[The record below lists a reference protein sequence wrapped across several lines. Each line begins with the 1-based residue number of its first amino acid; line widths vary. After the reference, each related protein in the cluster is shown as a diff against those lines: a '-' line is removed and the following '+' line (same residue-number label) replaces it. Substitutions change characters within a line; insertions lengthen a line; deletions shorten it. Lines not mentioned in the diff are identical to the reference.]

1 MQQILSLS
9 LQVQRALSTVEP
21 ESHFSFCPHGSIWGA
36 CVGAVH
42 PLHAMETKSV
52 GAPCLSYC
60 SGDLRVSVHAST
72 NCLPHKSEGIGA
84 GEASSSEAK
93 EVAVER
99 LHSHS
104 MPGRKVYFLY
114 SL

>member
-52 GAPCLSYC
+52 GTPCLSYC
-60 SGDLRVSVHAST
+60 SGDLRFSWIAEK
-72 NCLPHKSEGIGA
+72 LW
-84 GEASSSEAK
+84 
-93 EVAVER
+93 
-99 LHSHS
+99 LHTSR
-104 MPGRKVYFLY
+104 PGDSIFYCSYPVRVDDAFLV
-114 SL
+114 LVQI